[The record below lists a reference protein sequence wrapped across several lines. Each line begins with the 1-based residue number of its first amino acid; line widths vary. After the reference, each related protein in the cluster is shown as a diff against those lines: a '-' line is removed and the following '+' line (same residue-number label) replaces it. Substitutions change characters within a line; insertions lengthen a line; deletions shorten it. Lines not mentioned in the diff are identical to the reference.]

1 MKNNISKL
9 KNKLILTFGYGNR
22 KNYDVFLEYLTGLTH
37 KTKETGF
44 LAGDFAD
51 EIKISRSETR
61 FLRKSCLN
69 KYQVNFVIDVRMT
82 PRAWS
87 RKWYGNKLQEVCEA
101 HNVKYISK
109 TALGNTS
116 GQQKW
121 IPPDREAA
129 DIALGEVAE
138 LAEQG
143 TVLLLCAEMNFNRC
157 HRTDVASHL
166 IKLISDS
173 QIEHLE

>member
-22 KNYDVFLEYLTGLTH
+22 KNYDIFLEY
-37 KTKETGF
+37 
-44 LAGDFAD
+44 
-51 EIKISRSETR
+51 
-61 FLRKSCLN
+61 LN

-116 GQQKW
+116 GQQNW

-129 DIALGEVAE
+129 DIALGEVA
-138 LAEQG
+138 A
-143 TVLLLCAEMNFNRC
+143 NF
-157 HRTDVASHL
+157 
-166 IKLISDS
+166 
-173 QIEHLE
+173 